1 MTQIQFHGT
10 RCDYVPP
17 ATKSTDEVLTGN
29 YRGHEFRLNKQSR
42 VNPLIAGN
50 YTMKYRGH

>member
-17 ATKSTDEVLTGN
+17 TTKATDEVLTGN
-29 YRGHEFRLNKQSR
+29 YRGHAFRVNKQARS
-42 VNPLIAGN
+42 NPLAASK
-50 YTMKYRGH
+50 YAMKYRGH